1 MKICLKLLLLSTF
14 IIPAISQADEHI
26 CLQSARNGIRYNL
39 FLKPVANSEINRS
52 RFEPVVGK
60 LYTVSGVFY
69 DGDLE
74 RGAQVIGTATKLKDV
89 KGWYSFELTGQNI
102 TQNPQGGATMITY
115 NYGIELPN
123 KAVGKIGET
132 TVFRTIINQ
141 DYDPRVLVRYGVE
154 LLSINCK
161 EY

>member
-1 MKICLKLLLLSTF
+1 MKIGIKLF
-14 IIPAISQADEHI
+14 ILAIFLTPAISQADEHI
-26 CLQSARNGIRYNL
+26 CMQSSRNGIRYNL
-39 FLKPVANSEINRS
+39 FLKPVSNGAINRS

-74 RGAQVIGTATKLKDV
+74 RGAQVMGTATKLKDV

-102 TQNPQGGATMITY
+102 IQNPEGGATMITY

-123 KAVGKIGET
+123 KTVGKT
-132 TVFRTIINQ
+132 AVSNVFRTRIDQNYQ
-141 DYDPRVLVRYGVE
+141 PQVLGLYGVE
-154 LLSINCK
+154 LLIISCT